1 MMLQYF
7 NIIKGN
13 YLQYVRSYS
22 FLLTIAFSLFIAF
35 NFVPSPDANYTTVSF
50 GGYTGD
56 YTAEWIGFVTA
67 ILASTFLSLCGFFLV
82 NGSIKK
88 DIETRIGHIIGTTK
102 VSNLTYIFS
111 KVTSNFLV
119 LLTILFIIFIT
130 GIALFFLY
138 GNTYAFN
145 ISSFITPYILI
156 AIPTLF
162 LIANLAVVLE
172 VIFPTKRMLQY
183 GVFLFLFF
191 ATLFSAAND
200 KTSIIS
206 SDLFGIQHVT
216 SSVAN
221 EVQET
226 FNKKDIGLSIGF
238 VSGSRNPE
246 KTFQMSSLSFPSWYV
261 YSRLLW
267 ILIAVLAS
275 TIASFF
281 FHRFNYKESPRK
293 TILVSEETKYKS
305 ADFKL
310 GNLHH
315 GIEMSY
321 SLAPLIQAELLMIIR
336 KNPSY
341 LWILTICG
349 FTSMFFIPLNIAHLY
364 ILPILWFLQVTVW
377 SDLVTKDQTFRTHFF
392 TNSSYH
398 PLRRLAISRIIAG
411 LSVAIC
417 IALPVLI
424 RYAIN
429 LNFSSVLN
437 VILGAIFIVLV
448 AVFLGAFTKSKKT
461 FEIAFFFLVYC
472 NINQVKALDY
482 FGGLHHSYS
491 YGFLMTAI
499 VSVLFFLSYLLLYR
513 NKTYGN

>member
-13 YLQYVRSYS
+13 YLQYIRSYS
-22 FLLTIAFSLFIAF
+22 FLITIAFSLFIAF
-35 NFVPSPDANYTTVSF
+35 NFVPSQEANYTTVSF

-102 VSNLTYIFS
+102 ISNIAYIFS
-111 KVTSNFLV
+111 KIASNFLV
-119 LLTILFIIFIT
+119 LLTILLIIFIT

-138 GNTYAFN
+138 GNTHTFN
-145 ISSFITPYILI
+145 VLSFIIPYVLI

-172 VIFPTKRMLQY
+172 IFFPTKRMLQY

-191 ATLFSAAND
+191 ATLFSATNNE
-200 KTSIIS
+200 TSVFS
-206 SDLFGIQHVT
+206 SDIFGIQHVT

-221 EVQET
+221 QVQET

-246 KTFQMSSLSFPSWYV
+246 KTFQMNSLFFPSWYI
-261 YSRLLW
+261 YSRLFW
-267 ILIAVLAS
+267 ILIAALVS
-275 TIASFF
+275 VIASFF

-293 TILVSEETKYKS
+293 TITISEETKYKS

-310 GNLHH
+310 GNLNQD
-315 GIEMSY
+315 IEMSY
-321 SLAPLIQAELLMIIR
+321 SLAPLIEAELLMIVR

-349 FTSMFFIPLNIAHLY
+349 FTSMFFIPLSIAHLY
-364 ILPILWFLQVTVW
+364 VLPILWFLQVTVW

-392 TNSSYH
+392 TNSSYN
-398 PLRRLAISRIIAG
+398 PLKRLTISRIIAG
-411 LSVAIC
+411 LSISLF

-424 RYAIN
+424 RYLIE

-437 VILGAIFIVLV
+437 VLLGAIFIVLV

-461 FEIAFFFLVYC
+461 FEITFFFLVYC
-472 NINQVKALDY
+472 NLNQVKELDY
-482 FGGLHHSYS
+482 FGGLHSSYS
-491 YGFLMTAI
+491 YGFVMTII
-499 VSVLFFLSYLLLYR
+499 VSVLFIASYLLLYR